1 MTSTKEDISAKV
13 KERVEFFFSDS
24 NFMRDKFL
32 KQKARE
38 NKERYVDISI
48 LLKFNTLKAL
58 TTDEKVVAEAVKDSE
73 VVEVNDSGSAI
84 RRKSAEMPDER
95 NINKRRVFVDGLP
108 QDTKWTEVRD
118 VFQTFG
124 KVGYVQ
130 LRRDRLT
137 RKALGSAT
145 VDFESEDAAKK
156 AVESPPTFRDEKLKS
171 VIAFTAWLDSRKSK
185 HRKSPKDRKRRDREE
200 LNTDVLVLRVKGL
213 SEDDVRSNFRDIK
226 NSLVSLTEKLEES
239 DVKPKFVDI
248 SDSIVFVRCQ
258 CTVKEGTSFVEK
270 VKKEESLTIL
280 EKSVQIDAADEKERE
295 TYFARMRQS
304 AKERDD
310 RERGQKR
317 RRHRD
322 RRDDTPKKK
331 QKQEEEKPTT
341 TEAAAVSEE

>member
-1 MTSTKEDISAKV
+1 LTK
-13 KERVEFFFSDS
+13 
-24 NFMRDKFL
+24 
-32 KQKARE
+32 
-38 NKERYVDISI
+38 
-48 LLKFNTLKAL
+48 
-58 TTDEKVVAEAVKDSE
+58 
-73 VVEVNDSGSAI
+73 
-84 RRKSAEMPDER
+84 
-95 NINKRRVFVDGLP
+95 
-108 QDTKWTEVRD
+108 
-118 VFQTFG
+118 
-124 KVGYVQ
+124 
-130 LRRDRLT
+130 
-137 RKALGSAT
+137 KALGSAT

-171 VIAFTAWLDSRKSK
+171 VMAFTAWLDSRKSK

-304 AKERDD
+304 AREHDD

-331 QKQEEEKPTT
+331 QKQEEEKPK
-341 TEAAAVSEE
+341 EEAAVSEE